1 MVEPFVTKISILAK
15 CHQRGRWWKNLLRK
29 SKKKRSFFINF
40 TLKLDKEPTGL
51 NRNWTLTRHDFTLR
65 VSFEPLNQCVL

>member
-15 CHQRGRWWKNLLRK
+15 CHQRGRWWKNLPQK

-51 NRNWTLTRHDFTLR
+51 NEIGR
-65 VSFEPLNQCVL
+65 